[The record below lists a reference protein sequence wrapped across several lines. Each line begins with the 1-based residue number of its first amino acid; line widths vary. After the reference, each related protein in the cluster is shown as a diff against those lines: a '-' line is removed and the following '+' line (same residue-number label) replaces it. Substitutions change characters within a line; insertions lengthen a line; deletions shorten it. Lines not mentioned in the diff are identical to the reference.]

1 MFFGREGQI
10 EQLESLWRKRVGSLV
25 TCRGRRRIGKSTLIE
40 QFAKKT
46 ASRFIKIEGIKPKP
60 KFANENEL
68 EAFAMQLAAQTGAD
82 PTPPGNWLNAF
93 IRLNDKIRDDERT
106 VVLLDEVSWLGHYDE
121 MFADTLRIAWE
132 NYWKKHDRLIVVLCG
147 SVSTWIRENV
157 IDNSAYLG
165 RRSLDLVVGELP
177 LKECV
182 RFWGAQAE
190 RVAAK
195 EIVDILSVTG
205 GVPRYLEEI
214 DPGLSADENLK
225 RMCYS
230 PNSILRM
237 DFDEMFNDV
246 ITNQPRLTADV
257 LRTLV
262 DGPLSATEISAALQM
277 EKGGRV
283 SAALFQLSEAG
294 FVCGDAARNPETGAA
309 IRERRYRLSDNYSR
323 YYLKFVE
330 RVTKAIDSGSYAFTS
345 LSKLSGW
352 DTVMGLQFEN
362 LVVNHY
368 TELLPHLHLGGT
380 VIMSAAPYRKI
391 GRRDRNK
398 GCQVDLLLQAEN
410 MLYFVEAKRQQKI
423 EASVVRDVDEKIRR
437 VSRPTGVSARAA
449 LVYDG
454 ELAPSIE
461 TDGYFDAVVPFAK
474 LLGL

>member
-1 MFFGREGQI
+1 MFFGRDRQI
-10 EQLESLWRKRVGSLV
+10 EQLESLWHKRVGSLV

-40 QFAKKT
+40 QFAKRT
-46 ASRFIKIEGIKPKP
+46 GSRLIKIEGVRPKP

-68 EAFAMQLAAQTGAD
+68 EAFAMQLSAQTGSD
-82 PTPPGNWLNAF
+82 PTPPANWLNAF
-93 IRLNDKIRDDERT
+93 IRLNDKIRDDEKT
-106 VVLLDEVSWLGHYDE
+106 VVLLDEISWLGYYDE

-147 SVSTWIRENV
+147 SVSTWIKENV

-182 RFWGAQAE
+182 RFWGECAGRIAT
-190 RVAAK
+190 K
-195 EIVDILSVTG
+195 EIVDVLSVTG
-205 GVPRYLEEI
+205 GVPRYLEEV

-230 PNSILRM
+230 PNSILRV

-257 LRTLV
+257 MRTLV
-262 DGPLSATEISAALQM
+262 DGPLSATEIAAALQM

-283 SAALFQLSEAG
+283 SAALLQLAEAG

-309 IRERRYRLSDNYSR
+309 IRERRYRLCDNYSR

-330 RVTKAIDSGSYAFTS
+330 RVTKAIDSGSYVFTS
-345 LSKLSGW
+345 LSGLNDW
-352 DTVMGLQFEN
+352 NTVMGLQFEN

-368 TELLPHLHLGGT
+368 TELLPHLHLGGA
-380 VIMSAAPYRKI
+380 VITSAAPYRKI

-423 EASVVRDVDEKIRR
+423 EASVVREVDEKVRR

>member
-46 ASRFIKIEGIKPKP
+46 ASRFIKIEGVKPKP

-147 SVSTWIRENV
+147 SVSTWIKENV

-190 RVAAK
+190 RIAAK

-205 GVPRYLEEI
+205 GVPRYLEEV
-214 DPGLSADENLK
+214 DPGMSADENLK

-262 DGPLSATEISAALQM
+262 DGPLSATEIAAALQM